1 MPEITNFH
9 QPRGFEKARPSGGA
23 ANPTEGVFS
32 NGTVGLAAVAL
43 SLFIVSFPVGG
54 VLPPARPERW
64 GSSFIPCSGCLRN
77 SARKP
82 LNSLTGLDAKNVP
95 FPAK

>member
-23 ANPTEGVFS
+23 GNPTEGVFS
-32 NGTVGLAAVAL
+32 NGSVGLAAVAL

-54 VLPPARPERW
+54 VLPAGGAGVSTLPHGVGARDLKQ
-64 GSSFIPCSGCLRN
+64 S
-77 SARKP
+77 
-82 LNSLTGLDAKNVP
+82 
-95 FPAK
+95 